1 MNNLSGLAGWA
12 ARTPWRPGAPD
23 WLAGAGL
30 PRAAH
35 GRSRCFGIHM
45 CTAHQKR
52 QRPAPRGLGR
62 PQIGHLELE
71 GKTNHGELWDA
82 CLSSVAPAVAAEG
95 RAGGAGTRSMLPSG
109 GATKRPFP
117 GGRYRRPHPLPA
129 QTPLG
134 VPPAA
139 SPAPP
144 APVRRTA
151 VPPPPCTHICPTGRP
166 PAAEPHGVSP
176 APRGAAVL
184 FLPLGRGGGVPP
196 AGRLSRSPGPA
207 TLGQASPLIAPNPFK
222 FTHMPHEAYFIY
234 KRGVG

>member
-166 PAAEPHGVSP
+166 PPCRT
-176 APRGAAVL
+176 PRGKPSPTWGCGSFPPPGV
-184 FLPLGRGGGVPP
+184 GGVPP
-196 AGRLSRSPGPA
+196 AGRLSRSGPGHPWAGLTLNRTEPVQVHPHA
-207 TLGQASPLIAPNPFK
+207 T
-222 FTHMPHEAYFIY
+222 
-234 KRGVG
+234 